1 MSQQQYSTEGL
12 NPNLVKKAQR
22 GSKWGAKDQARYDK
36 LKAERQ
42 SNVRAKKQARAED
55 FKNQKVQSAKDFNF
69 NQHDKKSVEGTHV
82 SGAEVRHLRQRHD
95 GGEGSNV
102 RDTYAALQ
110 AQKDAG
116 ATFGGRAQ
124 KQYDKL
130 GAKIGKM
137 DARAAAKEKAQA
149 AQSPAPAT
157 TQPAVEPPPSNTAPE
172 PVTNPTNPGNTNNGG
187 NQAVGDDNTIVDGN
201 DNQVGDGNTRVE
213 SGRDS
218 NIGDA
223 SGSHTVGD
231 NNSGTVG
238 NRNAVVDN
246 QIDNSQKQTVEQ
258 DNDIN
263 SNVNGDNNYVYNN
276 QDNSIR
282 NYGGDNRS
290 FVYNSSGGDG
300 TVDTPGTMATL
311 AGFYA
316 PDDSPAAVAGRL
328 DMQQDLNAQA
338 QKKYANT
345 SHIAQGAI
353 SRASQNM
360 YIDPAAIDER
370 VRGRE
375 QNSYDRAAL
384 MSKNL
389 WGDLSNMNFN
399 WNSNKPADPVEQPDF
414 KKMKDDY
421 TDF

>member
-12 NPNLVKKAQR
+12 DPRLVKKAR
-22 GSKWGAKDQARYDK
+22 KGNKWGERDQARYDK

-42 SNVRAKKQARAED
+42 SNVKAKKQARAED

-69 NQHDKKSVEGTHV
+69 DQHNNKKHDGTHV
-82 SGAEVRHLRQRHD
+82 SGQEVRHLRGRHD

-110 AQKDAG
+110 EQQAAG
-116 ATFGGRAQ
+116 ATFGKRAQ
-124 KQYDKL
+124 NQMDRM
-130 GAKIGKM
+130 GQRIDKM

-149 AQSPAPAT
+149 AQSPAP
-157 TQPAVEPPPSNTAPE
+157 SNTAPE
-172 PVTNPTNPGNTNNGG
+172 PTTNPTNPGNTNNGG

-201 DNQVGDGNTRVE
+201 DNQVGNGNTRVE

-246 QIDNSQKQTVEQ
+246 NIDNSQKQTVEQ
-258 DNDIN
+258 ENDIN
-263 SNVNGDNNYVYNN
+263 SSVNGDNNYVYNN

-300 TVDTPGTMATL
+300 TTDTPGTMATL

-353 SRASQNM
+353 SRAGQNM

-389 WGDLSNMNFN
+389 WGDLSNMQFN
-399 WNSNKPADPVEQPDF
+399 WNSNTPAAPVEQPDF
-414 KKMKDDY
+414 GKMKDEY